1 MSVSV
6 IIATF
11 NRATLLE
18 TCLAYIEHQPFSAGD
33 EIIVVDNGSTD
44 HTARVVSEA
53 ARRFEVPLR
62 YLFEPQPGKSRALTR
77 ALEVAAGDI
86 LAFTDDDVL
95 VGPMW
100 LSAIRNRLQDGA
112 IALMGGPVVPM
123 WERTP
128 PRWLHGVE
136 SGAGRLAAPLG
147 LLNYGSTV
155 VDLGPRTVLGANM
168 ALRRDVLRRVGGF
181 AWHLG
186 KMRGTLLSGE
196 DHDLCRRVQA
206 AGFRSVYDP
215 AATVRHWVP
224 RERLRLVYYASW
236 FFWSGITYAALDAE
250 PTGGRSILGIPL
262 YLLKRAVAA
271 VPAAVTSAVT
281 GDLAGCVER
290 LVDIA
295 FTAGYTTRRWRQAT
309 WRSMFTLS
317 GDRA

>member
-1 MSVSV
+1 MNVSV

-18 TCLAYIEHQPFSAGD
+18 NCLAYIEHQPFTAGD
-33 EIIVVDNGSTD
+33 EVIIVDNGSTD

-53 ARRFEVPLR
+53 ARRFDVPLR
-62 YLFEPQPGKSRALTR
+62 YLYEPAPGKSRALTR
-77 ALEVAAGDI
+77 ALEVATGDI

-100 LSAIRNRLQDGA
+100 LSAIRNRLQDGT
-112 IALMGGPVVPM
+112 IALMGGPVVPL
-123 WERTP
+123 WEHTP
-128 PRWLHGVE
+128 PRWLDGVE
-136 SGAGRLAAPLG
+136 TGSGRLSAPLA
-147 LLNYGSTV
+147 LVNYGSAL

-168 ALRRDVLRRVGGF
+168 AVRRDVLRCVGGF

-206 AGFRSVYDP
+206 AGYRAVYDP
-215 AATVRHWVP
+215 AGTVRHWVP
-224 RERLRLVYYASW
+224 RARMRLAYHASW
-236 FFWSGITYAALDAE
+236 FFWSGITYAALEAE
-250 PTGGRSILGIPL
+250 PTGGRSLFGVPL
-262 YLLKRAVAA
+262 YLLKRAFAA
-271 VPAAVTSAVT
+271 VPAAAVSAIT
-281 GDLAGCVER
+281 GNLAGCIER

-295 FTAGYTTRRWRQAT
+295 FTAGYATRRWRQAT

-317 GDRA
+317 RDRA